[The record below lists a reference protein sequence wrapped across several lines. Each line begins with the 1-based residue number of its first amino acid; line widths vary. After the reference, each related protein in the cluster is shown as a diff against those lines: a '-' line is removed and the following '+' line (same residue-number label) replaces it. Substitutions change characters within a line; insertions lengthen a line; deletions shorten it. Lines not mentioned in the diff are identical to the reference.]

1 MKIFVIRTLLAM
13 GILAMA
19 VFIGQRVM
27 SHMQTKDHEVTSV
40 RLEDQQGANAWIHG
54 FSYRQTKA
62 GWTKWMVTADQAKIF
77 EKEQLARLEDVQVKL
92 FDGDF
97 HREQLFITSE
107 EGMMN
112 TSTNDFD
119 LVSQKQQT
127 VMTFES
133 GYQVFSDRL
142 TWVEKERELQTS
154 DPVVIRGNGLTITG
168 VGLKGNVD
176 TQEFQLLAHVRA
188 EVSSP

>member
-1 MKIFVIRTLLAM
+1 MKIFVIRTVLAM
-13 GILAMA
+13 VILAMA

-27 SHMQTKDHEVTSV
+27 SHMQTKDYEVTSV
-40 RLEDQQGANAWIHG
+40 ALEDQQGANAWIHG

-62 GWTKWMVTADQAKIF
+62 GGTKWMVTADQAKIF

-97 HREQLFITSE
+97 HREQLYITSE

-112 TSTNDFD
+112 TSTNNFD

-142 TWVEKERELQTS
+142 TWVEEARELQTS

-176 TQEFQLLAHVRA
+176 SKEFQLLAHVRA